1 MKNQILIG
9 TPTSPRFALCPTT
22 VKAGD
27 PVLLGAIPAVA
38 LDDYQSNEGGTTFYT
53 NGTFALSVIGASSIS
68 PVANQKINPG
78 DPITAFGTPDPV
90 TNVTTG
96 LTLST
101 TLAPQGVPFGRL
113 DPQYQ
118 TGIAAGVTD
127 ANAWVRIPQ

>member
-1 MKNQILIG
+1 MKNQVLLG

-27 PVLLGAIPAVA
+27 PVLLGGIPAVA

-53 NGTFALSVIGASSIS
+53 NGTFALSVLGASVIS
-68 PVANQKINPG
+68 PQTGHAINPG
-78 DPITAFGTPDPV
+78 DTIYASGGTLDAT

-96 LTLST
+96 I
-101 TLAPQGVPFGRL
+101 TLAAVTSGVKFGTL

-118 TGIAAGVTD
+118 TSVGSGATD
-127 ANAWVRIPQ
+127 ANAWVRIPS